1 VITTKLFGLLQFYPP
16 PYGEAAAL
24 GAPLLLIGVFVLI
37 AQRWLIGDIRKYVTT
52 GGRAVFSPRKPSWL
66 AVPVVGLYALLAV
79 VLPLLALIYVAL
91 SPYWTGSIALERL
104 TLRNVYQVLFVNPY
118 LESAI
123 MNSVESV
130 VITVAL
136 VLPIGYLLARYIGRR
151 AWAPGAVVRLL
162 DLLLLLPYGTPAVLF
177 GFALLFAYTRQPLVL
192 YGTLAI
198 MIVAFATIMI
208 PYAARLQLAT
218 LLSLGEEPWEAAKVS
233 GAGPVRSFYTVTIPL
248 MRRGAS
254 AAAAIIAVLLFQEFG
269 VALMVRSANVQVI
282 GTVLYDQYNGGAYPA
297 VAVLALI
304 MVFITA
310 IGVGV
315 VLFVGGS
322 DALSRSGGAPL

>member
-1 VITTKLFGLLQFYPP
+1 
-16 PYGEAAAL
+16 
-24 GAPLLLIGVFVLI
+24 
-37 AQRWLIGDIRKYVTT
+37 
-52 GGRAVFSPRKPSWL
+52 
-66 AVPVVGLYALLAV
+66 
-79 VLPLLALIYVAL
+79 
-91 SPYWTGSIALERL
+91 
-104 TLRNVYQVLFVNPY
+104 
-118 LESAI
+118 
-123 MNSVESV
+123 M
-130 VITVAL
+130 
-136 VLPIGYLLARYIGRR
+136 
-151 AWAPGAVVRLL
+151 
-162 DLLLLLPYGTPAVLF
+162 LLLLPYGTPAVLF

-269 VALMVRSANVQVI
+269 VSLMVRSANVQVI